1 MVFVRHPVIPR
12 FWSKVDKSGG
22 RAACWPW
29 LASIQQDGG
38 YGRFSLNG
46 RSIPAHRMAYEL
58 VVRPI
63 PNGLT
68 IDHLCRRRDCV
79 NPAHLEP
86 VTIGVNTLR
95 SPTAASAVN
104 ARKTHCNSGIY
115 FQGLIY

>member
-1 MVFVRHPVIPR
+1 MVFVRQPVIPR
-12 FWSKVDKSGG
+12 FWSKVDKSSG

-29 LASIQQDGG
+29 LASIQQGSG
-38 YGRFSLNG
+38 YGRFWLNG

-58 VVRPI
+58 VVRSI